1 LGLAAAT
8 RFYAVTWLGER
19 VVADIR
25 KSVFDNVLGLSPQF
39 FEVTRTGEVLS
50 RMTADTTLIQTVVG
64 SSASMALRNLVTL
77 TGGLAL
83 MFFTSVKL
91 TLLVVGAV
99 VVVMLPL
106 LLFGR
111 WVRKL
116 SRASQDSIAD
126 TAARGAE
133 TLNAVPTV
141 QAFTQENYERRAF
154 GDAVERAF
162 VFAKS
167 RTLARAILT
176 AIAIFT
182 AFAGLATV
190 GLIGLHDF
198 IGGHISAGQLV
209 AFIFYGILTGGG
221 VGALSEV
228 WGDLQRAAGASE
240 RLMELLHEVPAIRP
254 PAHPLQL
261 PPKPSGGVRF
271 ENITFRYPTRP
282 DFKALNGF
290 SLDVAGGEAVA
301 LVGPSGAGK
310 STVFQLMLRFFDAQA
325 GSIRFDGVDITQLDP
340 VALRQK
346 IAVVSQEPVIFS
358 GSIAANIRYG
368 REHASDE
375 QVRAAAD
382 AAAASEF
389 IEKLPHGF
397 DTLVGERG
405 VTLSGRAGQ
414 SDGGPHHFG
423 DRAPFLHH
431 SAAQAHCGDGRGQ
444 GGGARQPCRADG
456 RRRALCPAGVAA
468 ICGCYAMRLGRPRR
482 IGRALAMLGI
492 VVLVSAT
499 ARAVWSN
506 GVFSSVPTGFLG
518 SCKVAGAVPGVQDME
533 AANGMAFISV
543 ASARGPSVGDG
554 IYAMPLAGG
563 ALRKLAGAPRDFHPR
578 GIGLY
583 RTPDGKGLFLMAVN
597 RRSGGASAR
606 AGATNNNGRF
616 SIDSFEVTDP
626 AGTPALVAQGTVE
639 GGMLINPQDVAVAS
653 PGSFYVA
660 NGTAGKNPLLH
671 IPQTYGVIPGGN
683 VLFFNGM
690 TFKEVADGL
699 YGTRSLILTGGGTHL
714 VVGGLLSRSLTS
726 FSREPFTGALTETGT
741 LLVGAGPERLSLDG
755 QGQLWVGGHANL
767 MDWRA
772 FNADPSKRAPSQLFR
787 VSLVNGVPQEAT
799 QVYGNDGGELAGA
812 SVGIAAGNRLL
823 IGSSLDTK
831 LLDCQMN

>member
-1 LGLAAAT
+1 MAAGRPKAKSLGPLRALAPFLRPYRGRILVAVLALVTSSAATLILPQFARGLIDARGFSATQAHALTGFYAAFIIAAAVLGLASAT

-19 VVADIR
+19 VVADVR
-25 KSVFDNVLGLSPQF
+25 KAVFDNVLGLSPQF

-99 VVVMLPL
+99 VVVLLPL

-133 TLNAVPTV
+133 TLNAVSTV

-154 GDAVERAF
+154 GEAVERAF
-162 VFAKS
+162 DYAKS

-198 IGGHISAGQLV
+198 IGGHVSAGQLV
-209 AFIFYGILTGGG
+209 AFIFYGVLTGGG

-254 PAHPLQL
+254 PASPLQL
-261 PPKPSGGVRF
+261 PAKASGAVRF
-271 ENITFRYPTRP
+271 EDVTFRYPTRP

-310 STVFQLMLRFFDAQA
+310 STVFQLMLRFFDAQ
-325 GSIRFDGVDITQLDP
+325 GGGIRFDGVDITQLDP

-368 REHASDE
+368 REEATDE
-375 QVRAAAD
+375 QLRAAAD

-389 IEKLPHGF
+389 IDKLPQGF

-405 VTLSGRAGQ
+405 VTLSGGQRQRLAIARAILR
-414 SDGGPHHFG
+414 D
-423 DRAPFLHH
+423 APLLLLDEAT
-431 SAAQAHCGDGRGQ
+431 SALDAENE
-444 GGGARQPCRADG
+444 
-456 RRRALCPAGVAA
+456 
-468 ICGCYAMRLGRPRR
+468 RLVQT
-482 IGRALAMLGI
+482 ALANLMVGRTTLVIAHRFSTIQRLKRI
-492 VVLVSAT
+492 VVMDE
-499 ARAVWSN
+499 
-506 GVFSSVPTGFLG
+506 G
-518 SCKVAGAVPGVQDME
+518 KV
-533 AANGMAFISV
+533 
-543 ASARGPSVGDG
+543 
-554 IYAMPLAGG
+554 
-563 ALRKLAGAPRDFHPR
+563 
-578 GIGLY
+578 
-583 RTPDGKGLFLMAVN
+583 
-597 RRSGGASAR
+597 
-606 AGATNNNGRF
+606 
-616 SIDSFEVTDP
+616 
-626 AGTPALVAQGTVE
+626 VAQGSHAE
-639 GGMLINPQDVAVAS
+639 LMAGG
-653 PGSFYVA
+653 
-660 NGTAGKNPLLH
+660 
-671 IPQTYGVIPGGN
+671 
-683 VLFFNGM
+683 
-690 TFKEVADGL
+690 GL
-699 YGTRSLILTGGGTHL
+699 YARLASLQFAQT
-714 VVGGLLSRSLTS
+714 
-726 FSREPFTGALTETGT
+726 P
-741 LLVGAGPERLSLDG
+741 
-755 QGQLWVGGHANL
+755 
-767 MDWRA
+767 
-772 FNADPSKRAPSQLFR
+772 
-787 VSLVNGVPQEAT
+787 
-799 QVYGNDGGELAGA
+799 
-812 SVGIAAGNRLL
+812 
-823 IGSSLDTK
+823 
-831 LLDCQMN
+831 